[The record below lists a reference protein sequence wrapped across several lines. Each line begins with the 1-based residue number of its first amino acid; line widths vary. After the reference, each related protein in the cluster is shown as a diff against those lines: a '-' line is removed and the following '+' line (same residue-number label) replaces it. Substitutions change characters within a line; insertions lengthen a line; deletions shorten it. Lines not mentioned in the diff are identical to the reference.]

1 MKDEDS
7 GNSLISVILPTYRE
21 GKNLREMVTRIFR
34 SLDDNALEGECI
46 IIDDDSGD
54 DTESICKELAKIYKL
69 RLIIRKGERGLST
82 AVVRGMREARGE
94 IFVVMDADGQHEPE
108 EIPNFVKSV
117 KENDVIF
124 GYRVQKQKMPFERR
138 LANTAIDIAIRSLFN
153 INVKDTQSGFRA
165 FTRDAYKKLRWESSD
180 YCVETEMIANTG
192 KHKLK
197 YGQIPIS
204 TIYVD
209 KYKGAGVSDAFKIT
223 INLLKWRLVK

>member
-1 MKDEDS
+1 MELKAQDETKGGNNVFVIIPAFNETTHIRKIIEKAKEHSNNIIVVDDGSRDETYRIAKDS
-7 GNSLISVILPTYRE
+7 GVTVLRHIINL
-21 GKNLREMVTRIFR
+21 GKGA
-34 SLDDNALEGECI
+34 ALKTGC
-46 IIDDDSGD
+46 DYAYMQG
-54 DTESICKELAKIYKL
+54 A
-69 RLIIRKGERGLST
+69 G
-82 AVVRGMREARGE
+82 